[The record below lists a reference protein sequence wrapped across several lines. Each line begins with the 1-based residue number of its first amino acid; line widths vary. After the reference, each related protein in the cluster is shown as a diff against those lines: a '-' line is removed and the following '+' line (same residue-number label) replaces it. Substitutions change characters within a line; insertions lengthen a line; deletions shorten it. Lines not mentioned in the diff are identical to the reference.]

1 MTNDDPAVIRS
12 SKSQRVLVD
21 GFPFQIEILRLDQD
35 ADWTLEVVDPDG
47 TSHVWDDTFKTDK
60 SARDEA
66 IRALQVGA
74 TAFMA
79 DFGDRSVSLQ

>member
-1 MTNDDPAVIRS
+1 MTNDDPNLIRS
-12 SKSQRVLVD
+12 SKSQRILVD
-21 GFPFQIEILRLDQD
+21 GLPFAIEIFRLDHH

-74 TAFMA
+74 TAFMS
-79 DFGDRSVSLQ
+79 DLGDRSDSLQ